1 MYPTTAPRPTSPA
14 PTTSV
19 PAITPRP
26 TSPATTVPA
35 PTTRPTTTPTT
46 RPTTRPSVPAVKA
59 VQRTFQVDRYM
70 PKTAAQ
76 ARVVARLDDD
86 GVLRYREDRALW
98 GANNWQFVTVRV
110 PADASKAQV
119 MAVINAKTS
128 SRVGD
133 VHTGSRLRS
142 ITRGRSVTIAW
153 ELGKGARPTSA
164 WGANKSS
171 TRCSSPAPERP
182 QVGVAI
188 TTTPT
193 CGGPASPS
201 PAERR
206 VTLARVAPSPHV
218 GSAPRG

>member
-1 MYPTTAPRPTSPA
+1 MLRVPDDGPPADEPGADDLGPGDHAAAHVARDYGARADDAPM
-14 PTTSV
+14 
-19 PAITPRP
+19 
-26 TSPATTVPA
+26 
-35 PTTRPTTTPTT
+35 TTPTT

-164 WGANKSS
+164 WGANKSVN
-171 TRCSSPAPERP
+171 
-182 QVGVAI
+182 QMFF
-188 TTTPT
+188 
-193 CGGPASPS
+193 
-201 PAERR
+201 
-206 VTLARVAPSPHV
+206 ARS
-218 GSAPRG
+218 